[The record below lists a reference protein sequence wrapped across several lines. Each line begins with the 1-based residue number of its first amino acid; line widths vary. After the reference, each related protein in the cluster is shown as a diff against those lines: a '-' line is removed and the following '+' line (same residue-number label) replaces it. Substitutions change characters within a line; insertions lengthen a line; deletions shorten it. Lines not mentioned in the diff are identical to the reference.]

1 MVVRWTVILLI
12 GVPSFAQDSTY
23 VRQYDDQIAVRVFA
37 LNTSVDYR
45 LHYAA
50 ENLDVNLVP
59 NHKTTLNAGVQYDIL
74 SFSFGFAPAFF
85 ADNRDNKGSK
95 MISFATD
102 IFPGRFMQH
111 LEVHYQKGMSIE
123 NPDAGTGQYFP
134 RFKSI
139 MLGGQTA
146 YLLNPKYSARAV
158 NLQNAK
164 QLKSAGTLAPGI
176 SYQYMRL
183 EAKDEPEIGG
193 HVRIVDIAAEA
204 SYYYTWVVAR
214 NVQFSASATLG
225 MGGSWTK
232 DDVTYS
238 SVLYK
243 AGLMLAPGYNN
254 NRFFAG
260 AMVWANAN
268 GRDAQSSVTLSD
280 VTSYAT
286 AFVGYRLDPPEKI
299 RQGRD
304 RLKSKLKK

>member
-1 MVVRWTVILLI
+1 MVVRWTAILLI

-23 VRQYDDQIAVRVFA
+23 VRQYDDQIAIRVFA
-37 LNTSVDYR
+37 LNTSVDYQ

-50 ENLDVNLVP
+50 ENLDVNIVP
-59 NHKTTLNAGVQYDIL
+59 NHKTTINVGVQYDII
-74 SFSFGFAPAFF
+74 SASYGFAPSFF
-85 ADNRDNKGSK
+85 ADNKDNKGSK
-95 MISFATD
+95 MMSFATD

-111 LEVHYQKGMSIE
+111 LELHYQKGMSIE
-123 NPDAGTGQYFP
+123 NPDTGTGEYFP

-146 YLLNPKYSARAV
+146 YLLNPNYSVRAV

-176 SYQYMRL
+176 SYQYTRL

-204 SYYYTWVVAR
+204 SYYYTWVAAK
-214 NVQFSASATLG
+214 NLQFSASATLG
-225 MGGSWTK
+225 IGGSWTK
-232 DDVTYS
+232 DDNVYS

-254 NRFFAG
+254 ERFFAG
-260 AMVWANAN
+260 AMIWANAN

-280 VTSYAT
+280 VTGYAT
-286 AFVGYRLDPPEKI
+286 AFIGFRLDPPEKL
-299 RQGRD
+299 RQGKD
-304 RLKSKLKK
+304 KLKSKLKK